1 MSETAELKA
10 RKTVSDA
17 LKCPLSSVGPDADV
31 QTLPQWDSIG
41 HINII
46 LEIEAELGRKLLP
59 EEIAGISS
67 VADVALL
74 YERQPASA

>member
-1 MSETAELKA
+1 MAETTNLRA
-10 RKTVSDA
+10 RKTISTA
-17 LKCPLSSVGPDADV
+17 LKCALDAVGPDAGVDS
-31 QTLPQWDSIG
+31 LPSWDSIG

-46 LEIEAELGRKLLP
+46 LEIETELGRELLP

-74 YERQPASA
+74 YEREPASA

>member
-1 MSETAELKA
+1 MPEAAELKA
-10 RKTVSDA
+10 RKTISDA
-17 LKCPLSSVGPDADV
+17 LKCSLDAVGPDADV

-46 LEIEAELGRKLLP
+46 LEIETELGRKLLP

-67 VADVALL
+67 VADVARL
-74 YERQPASA
+74 YMHQPASA